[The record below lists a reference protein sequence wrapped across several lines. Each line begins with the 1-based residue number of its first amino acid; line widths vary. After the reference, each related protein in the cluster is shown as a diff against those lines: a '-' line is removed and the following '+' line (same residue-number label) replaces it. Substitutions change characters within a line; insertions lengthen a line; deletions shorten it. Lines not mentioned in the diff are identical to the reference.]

1 QKTQPAPSPHRTW
14 SVPDAFSSP
23 PLNPY
28 ADMINNQLIVW
39 KDVPLLLIF
48 NLVLFVPFIFTK
60 EFRGPEKKVNSL

>member
-1 QKTQPAPSPHRTW
+1 
-14 SVPDAFSSP
+14 
-23 PLNPY
+23 
-28 ADMINNQLIVW
+28 MINNQLIVW